1 MKRLGML
8 LVFIITL
15 LPLPVGA
22 QTAGFDL
29 PAVLAA
35 AAPGATVVVP
45 PGVYAGPLL
54 IEKPVV
60 LIGQG
65 NPVIDGGGI
74 GDVITINAPAVT
86 IRGFVVRNSG
96 DSLDHEHAGIT
107 GLAAQ
112 ATLENN
118 RLENVLFGIY
128 LKNAPNSV
136 VRNNLVLSKA
146 LEIGR
151 RGDSIRL
158 WYCERALVEGN
169 TVRDGRDVIIWYAP
183 HSIVR
188 NNVVESSRYGLHL
201 MSTDDL
207 LVESNILRQNSV
219 GIYVM
224 YGSGFTV
231 RNNLLYD
238 NHGPS
243 GYGIGLKDVDNFV
256 AEGNRIVSNRVGLY
270 ADIAPRSSAV
280 TARFTHNLFAYNEI
294 GVMLLPLVQHTVYT
308 DNVFQDNHEQMTVSG
323 SGKLVNNAWSQ
334 AGRGNYWS
342 DYAGFDADANG
353 VGDLP
358 YRVQSLY
365 EDLLQTYPELRLFQL
380 SPATQALD
388 LAAQAFPIFQPTA
401 KLVDEHPL
409 TAPPTLV
416 AVPGLPTTPIFS
428 NLLAAVVMVG
438 LALTI
443 LFWATRKP
451 DWRRSRQ
458 GIGVDNHA

>member
-1 MKRLGML
+1 MRRYWAVWVLLLML
-8 LVFIITL
+8 FPIHLS
-15 LPLPVGA
+15 A
-22 QTAGFDL
+22 QSAAFDL
-29 PAVLAA
+29 AGALAA
-35 AAPGATVVVP
+35 AAPGATIVVP

-60 LIGQG
+60 LEGQDY
-65 NPVIDGGGI
+65 PVIDGGGK
-74 GDVITINAPAVT
+74 GDVVTIQAPGVT

-107 GLAAQ
+107 GLAGQ

-118 RLENVLFGIY
+118 RLEDVLFGIY
-128 LKNAPNSV
+128 LKNAPDSI
-136 VRNNLVLSKA
+136 VRNNLILSKA

-151 RGDSIRL
+151 RGDGLRL
-158 WYCERALVEGN
+158 WYCDNALVEGN
-169 TVRDGRDVIIWYAP
+169 TVRDSRDVIIWYAP
-183 HSIVR
+183 HSIIR
-188 NNVVESSRYGLHL
+188 NNVVEGSRYGLHL

-207 LVESNILRQNSV
+207 LIETNILRRNSV

-224 YGSGFTV
+224 YGNGITV
-231 RNNLLYD
+231 KNNLLYD
-238 NHGPS
+238 NRGPS
-243 GYGIGLKDVDNFV
+243 GYGMGLKDVDNFV

-270 ADIAPRSSAV
+270 ADIAPRS
-280 TARFTHNLFAYNEI
+280 TALTAHFMQNLFAYNEI
-294 GVMLLPLVQHTVYT
+294 GVTLLPLVQHTVYT
-308 DNVFQDNHEQMTVSG
+308 NNIFQDNHEQMTVSG
-323 SGKLVNNAWSQ
+323 GGKLVSNAWSED
-334 AGRGNYWS
+334 GRGNYWS
-342 DYAGFDADANG
+342 DYAGFDIDANG

-388 LAAQAFPIFQPTA
+388 LAAQAFPIFQPEP

-409 TAPPTLV
+409 TAPPALA
-416 AVPGLPTTPIFS
+416 AVPGLPVTPVFS

-443 LFWATRKP
+443 LGWATRRP
-451 DWRRSRQ
+451 RWRSR
-458 GIGVDNHA
+458 

>member
-1 MKRLGML
+1 MMKRYWIVLGL
-8 LVFIITL
+8 IVAL
-15 LPLPVGA
+15 LPLRLSA
-22 QTAGFDL
+22 QQETFDL
-29 PAVLAA
+29 AAALAA

-45 PGVYAGPLL
+45 PGVYAGPLQ

-60 LIGQG
+60 LVGEG
-65 NPVIDGGGI
+65 YPVIDGGGQ
-74 GDVITINAPAVT
+74 GDVITINAPGVT

-107 GLAAQ
+107 GLAAA
-112 ATLENN
+112 ATIEEN
-118 RLENVLFGIY
+118 RLEDVLFGIY

-136 VRNNLVLSKA
+136 VRNNLVLSKD

-158 WYCERALVEGN
+158 WYCAHALVEGN
-169 TVRDGRDVIIWYAP
+169 TVRGGRDVIIWYAP

-188 NNVVESSRYGLHL
+188 NNLVETSRYGLHL

-207 LVESNILRQNSV
+207 VIESNILRRNSV

-224 YGSGFTV
+224 YGSGFIV

-238 NHGPS
+238 NRGPS
-243 GYGIGLKDVDNFV
+243 GYGIGLKDADQFV

-270 ADIAPRSSAV
+270 ADIAPRNDKI
-280 TARFTHNLFAYNEI
+280 TAQFTRNLFAYNEI
-294 GVMLLPLVQHTVYT
+294 GVTLLPLVQHMRYT

-323 SGKLVNNAWSQ
+323 SGQLVNNAWSQ

-365 EDLLQTYPELRLFQL
+365 EDLLQSYPELRLFQL

-388 LAAQAFPIFQPTA
+388 LAAQAFPIFQPEP

-409 TAPPTLV
+409 TAPPALAT
-416 AVPGLPTTPIFS
+416 VPGLPTTPILS
-428 NLLAAVVMVG
+428 NLLAAIVMVG

-443 LFWATRKP
+443 LGWAMRKP
-451 DWRRSRQ
+451 GWRSSQ
-458 GIGVDNHA
+458 

>member
-1 MKRLGML
+1 MRRYWIVLISI
-8 LVFIITL
+8 LVL
-15 LPLPVGA
+15 LPLRLRA
-22 QTAGFDL
+22 QPAQFDL
-29 PAVLAA
+29 EAALATA
-35 AAPGATVVVP
+35 EPGAIITVP
-45 PGVYAGPLL
+45 AGIYAGPLL

-60 LIGQG
+60 LIGEG
-65 NPVIDGGGI
+65 YPVIDGGGK
-74 GDVITINAPAVT
+74 GDVITIKAPNVT

-107 GLAAQ
+107 GLAAR
-112 ATLENN
+112 ATIEEN
-118 RLENVLFGIY
+118 RLEDVLFGIY

-146 LEIGR
+146 LAMGR

-158 WYCERALVEGN
+158 WYCEHALVEGN

-188 NNVVESSRYGLHL
+188 NNLVERSRYGLHL

-207 LVESNILRQNSV
+207 LVESNVLRRNSV
-219 GIYVM
+219 GIYAM
-224 YGSGFTV
+224 YGTGFTV
-231 RNNLLYD
+231 RNNLLYE

-243 GYGIGLKDVDNFV
+243 GYGIGLKDVDQFT

-270 ADIAPRSSAV
+270 ADISPRSEAV
-280 TARFTHNLFAYNEI
+280 TARFTRNLFAYNEI
-294 GVMLLPLVQHTVYT
+294 GVTLLPLVQHTLYT
-308 DNVFQDNHEQMTVSG
+308 DNIFQDNHEQMTVSG
-323 SGKLVNNAWSQ
+323 GGKLVNNAWSQ

-365 EDLLQTYPELRLFQL
+365 EDLLQSYPELRLFQL

-388 LAAQAFPIFQPTA
+388 LAAEAFPIFQPA
-401 KLVDEHPL
+401 PKLVDEHPL

-416 AVPGLPTTPIFS
+416 AVPGLPTTPIVS
-428 NLLAAVVMVG
+428 NLVAAVVMIG

-443 LFWATRKP
+443 LGWATRKP
-451 DWRRSRQ
+451 GWHGSR
-458 GIGVDNHA
+458 